1 MAKFLLLVSYTS
13 EAWANQIKNP
23 SNRIEAVKPA
33 IEKLGGKVES
43 AYYAFGEYDL
53 VVTTEFPDN
62 VSASAF
68 SISALAGGAIKAAK
82 TIPLMS
88 VEEGIEAITKAGD
101 TGYKPPT

>member
-68 SISALAGGAIKAAK
+68 SISALAGGAIGRSRRF
-82 TIPLMS
+82 PS
-88 VEEGIEAITKAGD
+88 
-101 TGYKPPT
+101 

>member
-13 EAWANQIKNP
+13 EAWASQVKNP
-23 SNRIEAVKPA
+23 SNRIEAVRPA
-33 IEKLGGKVES
+33 VEKLGGKIET

-62 VSASAF
+62 VSVSAF
-68 SISALAGGAIKAAK
+68 AITAAAGGAIKTFK
-82 TIPLMS
+82 TVPLLS

-101 TGYKPPT
+101 TGYKPPQ